1 MIIYY
6 LIGRTF
12 TNVVHHK
19 KYEQLVLWN
28 HDEAFRLYDVNIGDN
43 PAEILEING
52 DLNNLL
58 HTPITHATYE
68 PKKLKTIFT
77 FVTAKGT
84 VYITWRGE
92 MNHDK
97 IEIEPNAQL
106 EVAPHEYRPELT
118 WQEAKMYCFS
128 LTIDGTTGWRLP
140 TSFEWNTLTV
150 QDSICD
156 YSYLHPWLSQRNSCM
171 TFRNGT
177 LVIPSNKTRPVVPV
191 RDLP

>member
-28 HDEAFRLYDVNIGDN
+28 DDEAFRMYDVNIGDN

-58 HTPITHATYE
+58 YVPITHATYE

-92 MNHDK
+92 MRHDK
-97 IEIEPNAQL
+97 IEIEPNTQL

-128 LTIDGTTGWRLP
+128 LNIDGTIGWRLP
-140 TSFEWNTLTV
+140 TSFEWNALTI
-150 QDSICD
+150 QDSMCD
-156 YSYLHPWLSQRNSCM
+156 YSYLYPWINRQNMCI
-171 TFRNGT
+171 TYRNGSLASKPGT
-177 LVIPSNKTRPVVPV
+177 IRPVVPV
-191 RDLP
+191 RDLQ

>member
-28 HDEAFRLYDVNIGDN
+28 DDEAFRMYDINIGDN

-58 HTPITHATYE
+58 YTPITHATYE
-68 PKKLKTIFT
+68 PKKLKTNYT
-77 FVTAKGT
+77 LVTAKGT

-97 IEIEPNAQL
+97 IEIEPHAQL
-106 EVAPHEYRPELT
+106 EVAPDNYRPELT

-128 LTIDGTTGWRLP
+128 LNISGTIGWRLP
-140 TSFEWNTLTV
+140 TSFEWNTLTI
-150 QDSICD
+150 QDSVCD
-156 YSYLHPWLSQRNSCM
+156 YSHLYPWINHQNMCVTSQYGSLASKP
-171 TFRNGT
+171 GT
-177 LVIPSNKTRPVVPV
+177 IRPVVPV

>member
-28 HDEAFRLYDVNIGDN
+28 DDEAFRMYDVNIGDN

-68 PKKLKTIFT
+68 QKKLKTHYT
-77 FVTAKGT
+77 LVTANGT

-92 MNHDK
+92 MRHDK
-97 IEIEPNAQL
+97 IEIEPHAQL
-106 EVAPHEYRPELT
+106 EVAPDNYRPELT

-128 LTIDGTTGWRLP
+128 LNIDGTIGWRLP
-140 TSFEWNTLTV
+140 TSFEWNTLTI
-150 QDSICD
+150 QDSMCD
-156 YSYLHPWLSQRNSCM
+156 YSYLHPWINHQNMCITYRNESLASKP
-171 TFRNGT
+171 GT
-177 LVIPSNKTRPVVPV
+177 IRPVVPV

>member
-6 LIGRTF
+6 LIGKTF

-28 HDEAFRLYDVNIGDN
+28 YDEAFRMYDVNIGDN

-68 PKKLKTIFT
+68 PKKLKTHFT
-77 FVTAKGT
+77 LVTAKGT

-97 IEIEPNAQL
+97 IEIEPHAQL
-106 EVAPHEYRPELT
+106 EVAPDNYRPELT
-118 WQEAKMYCFS
+118 WEEAKMYCFS
-128 LTIDGTTGWRLP
+128 LDIDGTIGWRLP
-140 TSFEWNTLTV
+140 TSFEWNTLTI
-150 QDSICD
+150 QDSMCD
-156 YSYLHPWLSQRNSCM
+156 YSYIHPWLSQRNSCM